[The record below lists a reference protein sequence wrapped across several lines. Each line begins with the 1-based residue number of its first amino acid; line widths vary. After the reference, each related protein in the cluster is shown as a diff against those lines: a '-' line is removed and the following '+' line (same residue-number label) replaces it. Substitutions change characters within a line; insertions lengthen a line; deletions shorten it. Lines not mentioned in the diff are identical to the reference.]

1 MAPADESPKKKEPQ
15 MDQVKSFLAG
25 GAAGVSAV
33 LVGVSLL
40 SSGVQNNLGDS
51 KTPANKG
58 STPLTL

>member
-51 KTPANKG
+51 NPQRQQG
-58 STPLTL
+58 